1 MNIKCLIVDDDD
13 LSRGILEDLVNDTDR
28 FDLIKSCGDSIDA
41 FNFLKDNVVDVV
53 FLDVEMPK
61 MDGLELLENLNKLP
75 QIILVTSHAKYAV
88 ESYEHDVTDFI
99 QKPITY
105 SRFLKS
111 VNKIIERYEDKQVK
125 TSSKNRTIF
134 IKSDSKF
141 IQINI
146 DEIFWIQAKGNYIQV
161 YTSNGKFLVLST
173 MKDMRARLPDS
184 EFIRVHRSF
193 IVRIDKIQSIED
205 NYLVINNKQVIVGR
219 SYKDRLDKKL
229 NML

>member
-28 FDLIKSCGDSIDA
+28 FELIKSCNDSIDA
-41 FNFLKDNVVDVV
+41 FNFLKKNAVDVV

-61 MDGLELLENLNKLP
+61 MDGLELLENLNELP

-88 ESYEHDVTDFI
+88 ESYEYDVTDFI

-111 VNKIIERYEDKQVK
+111 VDKIIEKYEDKQIK

-146 DEIFWIQAKGNYIQV
+146 DNIFWIQAKGNYIQV
-161 YTSNGKFLVLST
+161 YTTLGKFLVLST
-173 MKDMRARLPDS
+173 MKDMSAKLPDS
-184 EFIRVHRSF
+184 EFIRAHRSY

-205 NYLVINNKQVIVGR
+205 NYLVINNKQVVVGR
-219 SYKDRLDKKL
+219 SYKDKLDKKL

>member
-13 LSRGILEDLVNDTDR
+13 LSRGVLEDLVNDTDR
-28 FDLIKSCGDSIDA
+28 FELIKSCEDSIDA
-41 FNFLKDNVVDVV
+41 FNFLKHNDVDVV

-125 TSSKNRTIF
+125 TSSKNRT
-134 IKSDSKF
+134 SSS
-141 IQINI
+141 
-146 DEIFWIQAKGNYIQV
+146 WP
-161 YTSNGKFLVLST
+161 
-173 MKDMRARLPDS
+173 R
-184 EFIRVHRSF
+184 
-193 IVRIDKIQSIED
+193 
-205 NYLVINNKQVIVGR
+205 
-219 SYKDRLDKKL
+219 
-229 NML
+229 